1 LCLQFLR
8 LLLDKGEQIMATI
21 DRMAAKAAGY
31 SDAEI
36 DAYERQ
42 AGLASSVAQAPA
54 TATAPKTPM
63 APQNTAPLTAGEVAT
78 GALVNLP
85 SSTFNL
91 VKGLYEAVT
100 SPVKTVKGILDI
112 GAGGLQ
118 NLLPEKFV
126 KFIGEDKASREVANQ
141 VGQFYSDRYGSIEG
155 AKRAFATDPAGVMAD
170 LSTFLT
176 GGATLAPKGGALAT
190 KLSKAA
196 AMVDPIQITAKGV
209 AAAGRSVAP
218 VVGMTTGV
226 GTEAARQA
234 IRAGYEGGDI
244 GNLFIENLRGN
255 VPTEAVLESAK
266 QNLAA
271 MNATKQAEYRTNM
284 KAIKADTSVLDF
296 AGIDSAVNTAEN
308 IATFKGQVRNQKAA
322 DAISEIKSEI
332 SNWKRLDPAQ
342 FHTPEGLDALK
353 QKIGGILETIPYEQ
367 KTARTVAGGVYESI
381 KKEITKQAPEYAK
394 TMKAYSDASD
404 LILEIERSLSLGK
417 KASADTAMRKLQSLM
432 RNNVQT
438 NYGQRINLAQEL
450 VAAGGREMMP
460 ALAGQAMSEKVP
472 RGLQRATAVPSVLG
486 AFSTGGLPAAAGMA
500 AVSSPRLMGEM
511 LYGAGR
517 VGQVASRAKNVLPD
531 ANYPAI
537 INPTYQAG
545 LLNTNLELQLLEER
559 NRRSR
564 AAGLFGQQ

>member
-1 LCLQFLR
+1 
-8 LLLDKGEQIMATI
+8 MATI

-42 AGLASSVAQAPA
+42 AGLASSVVQAPA
-54 TATAPKTPM
+54 TAAAPTTPIS
-63 APQNTAPLTAGEVAT
+63 PQKAAPLTAGEVAT

-85 SSTFNL
+85 SSALNV

-126 KFIGEDKASREVANQ
+126 KFLGEDKASREVANQ
-141 VGQFYSDRYGSIEG
+141 VGKFYSDRYGSIEG

-190 KLSKAA
+190 KLSQAA
-196 AMVDPIQITAKGV
+196 AMVDPIQLTAKGV
-209 AAAGRSVAP
+209 VAAGRGVAP

-234 IRAGYEGGDI
+234 VRAGYQGGDI
-244 GNLFIENLRGN
+244 GNLFIQNLRGN

-284 KAIKADTSVLDF
+284 KAIKADTSVLNF
-296 AGIDSAVNTAEN
+296 TGIDSAVNTAEN

-322 DAISEIKSEI
+322 DAVSEIKSEI
-332 SNWKRLDPAQ
+332 TNWKSLDPAQ

-404 LILEIERSLSLGK
+404 LITEIERSLSLGK

-460 ALAGQAMSEKVP
+460 ALAGQAMSEIVP

-517 VGQVASRAKNVLPD
+517 VGQVASRAKSVLPD

>member
-1 LCLQFLR
+1 
-8 LLLDKGEQIMATI
+8 MATI

-42 AGLASSVAQAPA
+42 AGLASSVVQAPA
-54 TATAPKTPM
+54 TAAAPTTPI
-63 APQNTAPLTAGEVAT
+63 ASQKAAPLTAGEVAT

-85 SSTFNL
+85 SSALNV

-126 KFIGEDKASREVANQ
+126 KFLGEDKASREVANQ
-141 VGQFYSDRYGSIEG
+141 VGKFYSDRYGSIEG

-190 KLSKAA
+190 KLSQAA
-196 AMVDPIQITAKGV
+196 AIVDPIQLTAKGV
-209 AAAGRSVAP
+209 AAAGRGVAP

-234 IRAGYEGGDI
+234 VRAGYQGGDI

-284 KAIKADTSVLDF
+284 KAIKADTSVLNF
-296 AGIDSAVNTAEN
+296 TGIDSAVNTAEN

-322 DAISEIKSEI
+322 DAVSEIKSEI
-332 SNWKRLDPAQ
+332 TNWKSLDPAQ

-404 LILEIERSLSLGK
+404 LIKEIERSLSLGQ

-460 ALAGQAMSEKVP
+460 ALAGQAMSEIVP

-517 VGQVASRAKNVLPD
+517 VGQVASRAKSVLPD

>member
-1 LCLQFLR
+1 
-8 LLLDKGEQIMATI
+8 MATI
-21 DRMAAKAAGY
+21 DRVAANAAGY

-36 DAYERQ
+36 DAFERQ
-42 AGLASSVAQAPA
+42 SGLSSSAVQTPAAAAAP
-54 TATAPKTPM
+54 TTPI
-63 APQNTAPLTAGEVAT
+63 APQKTAPLTAGEVAT

-85 SSTFNL
+85 SSAFNIA
-91 VKGLYEAVT
+91 KGLYEAVT
-100 SPVKTVKGILDI
+100 SPIKTVKGILDI

-118 NLLPEKFV
+118 NLLPERFV
-126 KFIGEDKASREVANQ
+126 EFLGEDKASREVANQ

-155 AKRAFATDPAGVMAD
+155 AKRAIATDPAGVMAD

-190 KLSKAA
+190 KLSQAA
-196 AMVDPIQITAKGV
+196 KMVDPIQLTAKGV
-209 AAAGRSVAP
+209 VAAGQSVAP

-234 IRAGYEGGDI
+234 LRAGYEGGNI
-244 GNLFIENLRGN
+244 GKLFIENLRGN
-255 VPTEAVLESAK
+255 VPTEVVLDAAK

-271 MNATKQAEYRTNM
+271 MNATKQAEYRSNM

-296 AGIDSAVNTAEN
+296 AGIDSAINTAEK
-308 IATFKGQVRNQKAA
+308 IATFKGQVKNQKAA
-322 DAISEIKSEI
+322 DAISVIKSEI
-332 SNWKRLDPAQ
+332 NNWKSLDPVQ
-342 FHTPEGLDALK
+342 YHTPEGLDVLK

-404 LILEIERSLSLGK
+404 LISEIERSLSLGQ

-438 NYGQRINLAQEL
+438 NYGQRINLAKEL
-450 VAAGGREMMP
+450 EAAGGREMMP
-460 ALAGQAMSEKVP
+460 ALAGQAMNEISP
-472 RGLQRATAVPSVLG
+472 RGLQRATAVPSLFG
-486 AFSTGGLPAAAGMA
+486 AFSTGGLPAAAAMA
-500 AVSSPRLMGEM
+500 AVSSPRVMGET

-517 VGQVASRAKNVLPD
+517 VGKGVSKVTNLLPD
-531 ANYPAI
+531 VNYQSI
-537 INPTYQAG
+537 INPAYQAG
-545 LLNTNLELQLLEER
+545 MLGNNLELQLLEER

-564 AAGLFGQQ
+564 SAGLFGQQ

>member
-1 LCLQFLR
+1 
-8 LLLDKGEQIMATI
+8 MATI
-21 DRMAAKAAGY
+21 DREAAKAAGY
-31 SDAEI
+31 SDAQI

-42 AGLASSVAQAPA
+42 NGLTSSVTQPQAGR
-54 TATAPKTPM
+54 
-63 APQNTAPLTAGEVAT
+63 PQSPTPLTAGEVAT
-78 GALVNLP
+78 GAILNLP

-91 VKGLYEAVT
+91 AKGLYEAVT
-100 SPVKTVKGILDI
+100 SPVQTVKGILDI

-118 NLLPEKFV
+118 NLLPENFV
-126 KFIGEDKASREVANQ
+126 KFLGEDKASREVANQ

-155 AKRAFATDPAGVMAD
+155 AKRAIASDPAGVMAD

-176 GGATLAPKGGALAT
+176 GGATLAPKGAIAT
-190 KLSKAA
+190 KLSQAA
-196 AMVDPIQITAKGV
+196 QMVDPLQLTAKGV

-226 GTEAARQA
+226 GTEAAKQA
-234 IRAGYEGGDI
+234 VRAGYEGGDI
-244 GNLFIENLRGN
+244 GKLFVENLRGN
-255 VPTEAVLESAK
+255 VPAEAVLDVAK

-271 MNATKQAEYRTNM
+271 MNATKQAEYRQNM
-284 KAIKADTSVLDF
+284 KAIKADTNVLNF
-296 AGIDSAVNTAEN
+296 TGIDSAINTAEN

-322 DAISEIKSEI
+322 DAVSEIKTEI
-332 SNWKRLDPAQ
+332 SNWKSLDPAQ
-342 FHTPEGLDALK
+342 FHTPEGFDALK

-404 LILEIERSLSLGK
+404 LIREIERSLSLGQ

-438 NYGQRINLAQEL
+438 NYGQRINLAKEL
-450 VAAGGREMMP
+450 EAAGGREMMP
-460 ALAGQAMSEKVP
+460 ALAGQAMSEIAP

-486 AFSTGGLPAAAGMA
+486 ALSTGGLPAAVAMGS
-500 AVSSPRLMGEM
+500 VSSPRLMGEM

-517 VGQVASRAKNVLPD
+517 VGQGVSRATSQLPN
-531 ANYPAI
+531 ANYPAL
-537 INPTYQAG
+537 INPTYQSG
-545 LLNTNLELQLLEER
+545 LLGTNSEITEER
-559 NRRSR
+559 NRRAR
-564 AAGLFGQQ
+564 QTGLFSGQ

>member
-1 LCLQFLR
+1 
-8 LLLDKGEQIMATI
+8 MATI

-42 AGLASSVAQAPA
+42 AGLASSVVQAPA
-54 TATAPKTPM
+54 NASAPTTPIS
-63 APQNTAPLTAGEVAT
+63 PQKAAPLTAGEVAT

-85 SSTFNL
+85 SSAFNV

-100 SPVKTVKGILDI
+100 SPIKTVKGILDI

-118 NLLPEKFV
+118 NLLPESFV
-126 KFIGEDKASREVANQ
+126 QFLGEDKASREVANQ

-155 AKRAFATDPAGVMAD
+155 AKRALATDPAGVMAD

-190 KLSKAA
+190 KLSQAA
-196 AMVDPIQITAKGV
+196 AMVDPIQLTAKGV
-209 AAAGRSVAP
+209 AAAGRGVAP

-234 IRAGYEGGDI
+234 VRAGYQGGDI

-322 DAISEIKSEI
+322 DAVSEIKSEI
-332 SNWKRLDPAQ
+332 SNWKSLDPAQ

-404 LILEIERSLSLGK
+404 LIKEIERSLSLGQ

-460 ALAGQAMSEKVP
+460 ALAGQAMSEIVP

-517 VGQVASRAKNVLPD
+517 VGQVASRAKSVLPD

>member
-1 LCLQFLR
+1 
-8 LLLDKGEQIMATI
+8 MATI

-42 AGLASSVAQAPA
+42 AGLASSVVQAPA
-54 TATAPKTPM
+54 NASAPTTPIS
-63 APQNTAPLTAGEVAT
+63 PQKAAPLTAGEVAT

-85 SSTFNL
+85 SSAFNV

-100 SPVKTVKGILDI
+100 SPIKTVKGILDI

-118 NLLPEKFV
+118 NLLPESFV
-126 KFIGEDKASREVANQ
+126 QFLGEDKASREVANQ

-155 AKRAFATDPAGVMAD
+155 AKRALATDPAGVMAD

-190 KLSKAA
+190 KLSQAA
-196 AMVDPIQITAKGV
+196 AMVDPIQLTAKGV
-209 AAAGRSVAP
+209 AAAGRGVAP

-234 IRAGYEGGDI
+234 VRAGYQGGDI

-322 DAISEIKSEI
+322 DAVSEIKSEI
-332 SNWKRLDPAQ
+332 SNWKSLDPAQ

-404 LILEIERSLSLGK
+404 LIKEIERSLSLGQ

-438 NYGQRINLAQEL
+438 NYGQRINLSQEL

-460 ALAGQAMSEKVP
+460 ALAGQAMSEIVP
-472 RGLQRATAVPSVLG
+472 RGLQRATAVPSVIG

-517 VGQVASRAKNVLPD
+517 VGQVASRAKSVLPD

>member
-1 LCLQFLR
+1 
-8 LLLDKGEQIMATI
+8 MATI

-42 AGLASSVAQAPA
+42 AGLASSVVQAPA
-54 TATAPKTPM
+54 NASAPTTPIS
-63 APQNTAPLTAGEVAT
+63 PQKAAPLTAGEVAT

-85 SSTFNL
+85 SSAFNV

-100 SPVKTVKGILDI
+100 SPIKTVKGILDI

-118 NLLPEKFV
+118 NLLPESFV
-126 KFIGEDKASREVANQ
+126 QFLGEDKASREVANQ

-155 AKRAFATDPAGVMAD
+155 AKRALATDPAGVMAD

-190 KLSKAA
+190 KLSQAA
-196 AMVDPIQITAKGV
+196 AMVDPIQLTAKGV
-209 AAAGRSVAP
+209 AAAGRGVAP

-234 IRAGYEGGDI
+234 VRAGYQGGDI

-322 DAISEIKSEI
+322 DAVSEIKSEI
-332 SNWKRLDPAQ
+332 SNWKSLDPAQ

-404 LILEIERSLSLGK
+404 LIKEIERSLSLGQ

-460 ALAGQAMSEKVP
+460 ALAGQAMSEIVP
-472 RGLQRATAVPSVLG
+472 RGLQRATAVPSVIG

-517 VGQVASRAKNVLPD
+517 VGQVASRAKSVLPD

-545 LLNTNLELQLLEER
+545 LLNTNLELQLLDER

>member
-1 LCLQFLR
+1 
-8 LLLDKGEQIMATI
+8 MATI
-21 DRMAAKAAGY
+21 DREAAKAAGY
-31 SDAEI
+31 SDAQI
-36 DAYERQ
+36 DAYERKN
-42 AGLASSVAQAPA
+42 GLTSSVAQPQAI
-54 TATAPKTPM
+54 TPQS
-63 APQNTAPLTAGEVAT
+63 PTPLTAGEVAT
-78 GALVNLP
+78 GAILNLP

-91 VKGLYEAVT
+91 AKGLYEAVT
-100 SPVKTVKGILDI
+100 SPVQTVKGILDI

-118 NLLPEKFV
+118 NLLPENFV
-126 KFIGEDKASREVANQ
+126 KFLGEDKASREVANQ

-155 AKRAFATDPAGVMAD
+155 AKRAIASDPAGVMAD

-176 GGATLAPKGGALAT
+176 GGATLAPKGAVAT
-190 KLSKAA
+190 KLSQAA
-196 AMVDPIQITAKGV
+196 QMVDPLQLTAKGV

-226 GTEAARQA
+226 GTEAAKQA
-234 IRAGYEGGDI
+234 VRAGYEGGDI
-244 GNLFIENLRGN
+244 GKLFVENLRGN
-255 VPTEAVLESAK
+255 VSAEAVLDVAK

-271 MNATKQAEYRTNM
+271 MNATKQAEYRQNM
-284 KAIKADTSVLDF
+284 QAIKADTSVLNF
-296 AGIDSAVNTAEN
+296 TGIDSAINTAEN

-322 DAISEIKSEI
+322 DAVSEIKTEI
-332 SNWKRLDPAQ
+332 SNWKNLDPAQ

-404 LILEIERSLSLGK
+404 LIREIERSLSLGQ

-438 NYGQRINLAQEL
+438 NYGQRINLAKEL
-450 VAAGGREMMP
+450 EAAGGREMMP
-460 ALAGQAMSEKVP
+460 ALAGQAMSEITP

-486 AFSTGGLPAAAGMA
+486 ALSTGGLPAALAMG

-517 VGQVASRAKNVLPD
+517 VGQGVSRAISQLPNV
-531 ANYPAI
+531 NYPAL
-537 INPTYQAG
+537 INPTYQSG
-545 LLNTNLELQLLEER
+545 LLGTNLEITEEQ
-559 NRRSR
+559 NRRAR
-564 AAGLFGQQ
+564 AAGLFANQ

>member
-1 LCLQFLR
+1 
-8 LLLDKGEQIMATI
+8 MSTI
-21 DRMAAKAAGY
+21 DREAARKAGY

-42 AGLASSVAQAPA
+42 AGLTPSAQAG
-54 TATAPKTPM
+54 APTTQR
-63 APQNTAPLTAGEVAT
+63 APQQPAPLTAGEVAT
-78 GALVNLP
+78 GAVVNLP

-91 VKGLYEAVT
+91 AKGLYEAVT

-118 NLLPEKFV
+118 NLLPENFV
-126 KFIGEDKASREVANQ
+126 KLLGEDKASREVANQ

-155 AKRAFATDPAGVMAD
+155 AKRALATDPAGVMAD

-176 GGATLAPKGGALAT
+176 GGATLAPKGAVAT
-190 KLSKAA
+190 KLSQAA
-196 AMVDPIQITAKGV
+196 KMVDPIQLTASGV

-218 VVGMTTGV
+218 VIGMTTGV

-234 IRAGYEGGDI
+234 VRAGYEGGDI
-244 GNLFIENLRGN
+244 GKLFVENLRGN
-255 VPTEAVLESAK
+255 VPAEAVLDVAK

-271 MNATKQAEYRTNM
+271 MNATKQAEYRQNM
-284 KAIKADTSVLDF
+284 KAIKADTSVLNF
-296 AGIDSAVNTAEN
+296 TGIDSAINTAEN

-322 DAISEIKSEI
+322 DAVSQIKAEIT
-332 SNWKRLDPAQ
+332 NWKGLDPAQ

-353 QKIGGILETIPYEQ
+353 QKVGGILETIPYEQ

-404 LILEIERSLSLGK
+404 LIKEIERSLSLGQ

-438 NYGQRINLAQEL
+438 NYGQRINLAKEL
-450 VAAGGREMMP
+450 EAAGGREMMP
-460 ALAGQAMSEKVP
+460 ALAGQAMSEIAP

-486 AFSTGGLPAAAGMA
+486 ALSTGGLPAAAGMA
-500 AVSSPRLMGEM
+500 AISSPRLMGEM

-517 VGQVASRAKNVLPD
+517 VGQGVSKATSRLPD
-531 ANYPAI
+531 ANYPAL
-537 INPTYQAG
+537 INPTYQSG
-545 LLNTNLELQLLEER
+545 LLGTNLDLTEER
-559 NRRSR
+559 NRRAR
-564 AAGLFGQQ
+564 AAGLFAPK